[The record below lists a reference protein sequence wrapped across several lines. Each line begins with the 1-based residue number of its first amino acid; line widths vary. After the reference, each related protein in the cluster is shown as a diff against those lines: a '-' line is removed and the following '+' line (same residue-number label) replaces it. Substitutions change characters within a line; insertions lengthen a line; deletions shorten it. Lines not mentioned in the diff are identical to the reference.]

1 VVERGR
7 ANTAVVDFL
16 RRARTDP
23 PRRSYIAREVSF
35 TTTDHSV
42 TPLRQPPETRERVG
56 AWDGRAADRRLA
68 ARLVGD
74 DARALEEIHAR
85 SGAAVFSYLRRL
97 LRDVGSAEDVFQQ
110 VFAEVWRRRL
120 EYDPA
125 RSALTTWLFT
135 IARSRALDEQRRRHP
150 WPVDPAALPEA
161 VAPPAHDAEIDR
173 WLVAD
178 LLGSLPALERELL
191 QLRFYD
197 ELSQT
202 EIAAR
207 TGLPLGTVKTRMV
220 RALARLRERMDEE
233 GLR

>member
-1 VVERGR
+1 V
-7 ANTAVVDFL
+7 
-16 RRARTDP
+16 
-23 PRRSYIAREVSF
+23 
-35 TTTDHSV
+35 
-42 TPLRQPPETRERVG
+42 TREEAGPGSG
-56 AWDGRAADRRLA
+56 AAADRRLA

-74 DARALEEIHAR
+74 DPRALEEIHAR
-85 SGAAVFSYLRRL
+85 SGAVLFSYLRRV
-97 LRDVGSAEDVFQQ
+97 LRDVSTAEDVFQQ

-125 RSALTTWLFT
+125 RAAITTWLFT

-150 WPVDPAALPEA
+150 QPVDPAALPEA
-161 VAPPAHDAEIDR
+161 AEGPTHDAAIDR

-178 LLGSLPALERELL
+178 LLGRLPALERELL
-191 QLRFYD
+191 QMRFYD

-220 RALARLRERMDEE
+220 RALTRLRELMDEE

>member
-1 VVERGR
+1 VPC
-7 ANTAVVDFL
+7 T
-16 RRARTDP
+16 
-23 PRRSYIAREVSF
+23 I
-35 TTTDHSV
+35 DHAV
-42 TPLRQPPETRERVG
+42 TPLRGSSATREEAG
-56 AWDGRAADRRLA
+56 PGGGTAADRRLA
-68 ARLVGD
+68 TRLLGD
-74 DARALEEIHAR
+74 DPRALEEIHAR
-85 SGAAVFSYLRRL
+85 SGAVLFSYLRRV
-97 LRDVGSAEDVFQQ
+97 LRDVSTAEDVFQQ

-125 RSALTTWLFT
+125 RSAITTWLFT

-150 WPVDPAALPEA
+150 RPVDPAALPEA
-161 VAPPAHDAEIDR
+161 AEPPTHDAAIDR

-178 LLGSLPALERELL
+178 LLGRLPALERELL
-191 QLRFYD
+191 QMRFYD

-220 RALARLRERMDEE
+220 RALTRLRELMDEE

>member
-1 VVERGR
+1 MP
-7 ANTAVVDFL
+7 F
-16 RRARTDP
+16 
-23 PRRSYIAREVSF
+23 
-35 TTTDHSV
+35 TTDHSV
-42 TPLRQPPETRERVG
+42 TPLRQSSQARPDVRPGGGE
-56 AWDGRAADRRLA
+56 ASDRRLA
-68 ARLVGD
+68 ARLTGD
-74 DARALEEIHAR
+74 DPRALEEIHAR
-85 SGAAVFSYLRRL
+85 SGAAVFSYLRRI
-97 LRDVGSAEDVFQQ
+97 LRDAGTAEDVFQQ

-161 VAPPAHDAEIDR
+161 VEPPTHDAEIDQ

-202 EIAAR
+202 EIAVR